1 MVTHTS
7 NILDPACPEVL
18 GMIHLKQI
26 QGLDQVIDPEVSGF
40 TLTDTESDTSSD
52 DIDSIPEFV
61 PRRGL
66 GLNSTNLGYTSTES
80 NDSLLALDW

>member
-1 MVTHTS
+1 MVEAE
-7 NILDPACPEVL
+7 I
-18 GMIHLKQI
+18 
-26 QGLDQVIDPEVSGF
+26 SGF

-52 DIDSIPEFV
+52 DLDSIPEFV

-66 GLNSTNLGYTSTES
+66 GLNSTNLGYTSSES